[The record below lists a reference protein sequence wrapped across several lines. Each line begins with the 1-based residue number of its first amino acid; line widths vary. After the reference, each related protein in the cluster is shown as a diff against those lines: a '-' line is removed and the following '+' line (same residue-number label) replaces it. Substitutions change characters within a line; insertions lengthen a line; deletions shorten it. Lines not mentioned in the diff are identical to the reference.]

1 MKKKLIG
8 ILIVTMLVIISS
20 LSLNAIGLKSDRN
33 IINSELVDDWPPIVG
48 VLGRYNKSDVT
59 EMEFNITYEF
69 KIISKIS
76 GRSPLGIYKDIR
88 IVGKNFG
95 ALRFYK
101 FPYIH
106 WDIFTLDRYDNELVE
121 LKIDAFIGLFDHY
134 TEPMEPLLFLNGYAS
149 GVEIIYR

>member
-20 LSLNAIGLKSDRN
+20 LSLNAIGLESDRKITN
-33 IINSELVDDWPPIVG
+33 FEMGDDLPSIVG

-69 KIISKIS
+69 KIISKIR
-76 GRSPLGIYKDIR
+76 GRSLLGIYKDIR

-121 LKIDAFIGLFDHY
+121 LKIDTFIGLFDHY
-134 TEPMEPLLFLNGYAS
+134 TEPMEPLLFLNGLAN